1 MPELNWTTPARI
13 DLHGIEAY
21 LSNEASGEVAVR
33 ILTAIRGR
41 ADLLRR
47 FPQAGPM
54 IRDADFRSL
63 RIQGTPYLLTY
74 RLTGS
79 SVEILR
85 IFHERQN
92 WREPL

>member
-1 MPELNWTTPARI
+1 MPELSWTAPARA
-13 DLHGIEAY
+13 DLQRTDVY
-21 LSNEASGEVAVR
+21 LSREASGEVAIR
-33 ILTAIRGR
+33 TLIAIRER

-54 IRDADFRSL
+54 MRDVDFRSL
-63 RIQGTPYLLTY
+63 RIHGTRYLLNY

-85 IFHERQN
+85 IFHECPN
-92 WREPL
+92 WRDSE